1 MTFSSREVL
10 YRKYAVGSVREKEV
24 DVTHQFLIPKFSVT
38 SGVEVNEQN
47 IFLLNVTKKTILP
60 LGVCTYFSLKIKL
73 LQLS

>member
-38 SGVEVNEQN
+38 SGVEVNE
-47 IFLLNVTKKTILP
+47 
-60 LGVCTYFSLKIKL
+60 
-73 LQLS
+73 